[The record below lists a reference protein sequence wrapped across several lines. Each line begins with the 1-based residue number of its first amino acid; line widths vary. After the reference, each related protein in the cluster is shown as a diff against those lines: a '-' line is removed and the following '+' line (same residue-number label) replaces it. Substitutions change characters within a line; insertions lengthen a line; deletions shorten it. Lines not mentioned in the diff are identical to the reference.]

1 MSEQVALYSDIR
13 KLEDKVNFLHRR
25 LAKLEE
31 EMYYY
36 RMILRRRYV

>member
-1 MSEQVALYSDIR
+1 MSSQVAYYEDIR
-13 KLEDKVNFLHRR
+13 KLEGKVNFLHKR